1 MTYNQANRL
10 ASPFLRHLYF
20 FRPSLTGALDIHF
33 YLDLRLEPTRQTAL
47 MKAAQKIAL
56 VLSAAIPCSAGL
68 LAGAGPDDSNA
79 DSSLRAAVCPV
90 VYRLDESPAS
100 HGYHYTFFGN
110 AFFINDQG
118 YLLTVAHVLET
129 FKNGGQPSILV
140 TRPNRPPQLL
150 PLSVIA
156 ADMEHDVAIL
166 RATPNPFSTHY
177 HVIFLSLASDAVAPG
192 KSVLALSL
200 HPAHI
205 QSPQSFQLPVEDR
218 SASTVLSIEKTKLEK
233 SAAEAEVFLLSHP
246 GTLGQSGS
254 PVLAAD
260 SHAVVG
266 LIEGRWVRNG
276 SVSLTGAM
284 RQSAEPPGAAIPI
297 RYAVSLLKQ
306 NGVAYHIGQSSG
318 SSAEP
323 LAKQ

>member
-1 MTYNQANRL
+1 
-10 ASPFLRHLYF
+10 
-20 FRPSLTGALDIHF
+20 
-33 YLDLRLEPTRQTAL
+33 
-47 MKAAQKIAL
+47 MKAATKLAL
-56 VLSAAIPCSAGL
+56 LLSAAVPCSVGL
-68 LAGAGPDDSNA
+68 LPCAGPDDSTA

-90 VYRLDESPAS
+90 VYRLDETPAA

-140 TRPNRPPQLL
+140 ARPNGPPQLL

-156 ADMEHDVAIL
+156 GDGEHDVAIL
-166 RATPNPFSTHY
+166 RVTPNPFSIRHR
-177 HVIFLSLASDAVAPG
+177 VAFLSLAADAVAPG
-192 KSVLALSL
+192 QSVLAFSLS
-200 HPAHI
+200 PAHM
-205 QSPQSFQLPVEDR
+205 QNPQSFQLPIEER
-218 SASTVLSIEKTKLEK
+218 SEGTVLSIEQTKLEK

-246 GTLGQSGS
+246 VTLGQSGS
-254 PVLAAD
+254 PVLAAN
-260 SHAVVG
+260 SRAVVG

-276 SVSLTGAM
+276 TVSLTGAA

-306 NGVAYHIGQSSG
+306 NGVAYHIAQNGG
-318 SSAEP
+318 SSADP
-323 LAKQ
+323 RAKQSPRSRRDQ